1 MADVDS
7 LLDEL
12 NGRLTAVTVK
22 KPETRL
28 FIWSLQ
34 KHIKYAID
42 NPKNVRIGKLLKKTR
57 NWLVMV
63 KWKHPMFKDDFDP
76 MVSAIDKFKEE
87 HG

>member
-1 MADVDS
+1 MTDIQN

-12 NGRLTAVTVK
+12 DGRLTAVTVT
-22 KPETRL
+22 KPDTKL

-42 NPKNVRIGKLLKKTR
+42 NPGNVRFGKLLRKTR

-63 KWKHPMFKDDFDP
+63 KWKHPMFKDDFDQ
-76 MVSAIDKFKEE
+76 MVTAIDKFQEE